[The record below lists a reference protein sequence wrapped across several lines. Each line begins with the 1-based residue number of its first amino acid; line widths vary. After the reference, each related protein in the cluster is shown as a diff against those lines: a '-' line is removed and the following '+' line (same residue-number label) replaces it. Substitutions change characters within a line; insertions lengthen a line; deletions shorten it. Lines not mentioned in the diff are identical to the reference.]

1 VTPSISTSPAIS
13 GQVRGLSDQDQ
24 QTLIELLN
32 QLNAK
37 APRNRLR
44 RRYYDAKY
52 TLRDLGIAI
61 PPHLRTIEAVLGWP
75 AKAVDAPIRRLKLEG
90 FTLPDS
96 EGDPLGVGEIWAA
109 NNLDVEA
116 SQVHTSAAL
125 HAVAFLTITQG
136 RPSEGE
142 PEVLIIGRSA
152 EDATGLWDAR
162 RRALRA
168 GLSVTDRDAETGE
181 PVEMVMYLPGR
192 NVILRGDDRRWSAD
206 SRDHELSGRVL
217 MEPLVYNP
225 RPGRPFGS
233 SRLSR
238 PVMTLTD
245 AALRTLVRSEVTAE
259 FFSSPQRYALGADE
273 SAFVGPNGEMR
284 GQWESIIGRVWAIGR
299 DEDGEIPQVGQFP
312 QVSMQPHIE
321 HLRMIAT
328 LFAAET
334 SLPVSALGVVQD
346 NPSSAE
352 AIYAAKEEL
361 IIEAQWAAASFGAA
375 WRRAMLT
382 ALQLRDGVRELP
394 SEWLALQPRWRD
406 PSIPSRAAA
415 ADAVAKE
422 VGAGILPPDSE
433 VTYERLGFDQATI
446 NRLVAERRRAQAR
459 QQLSTLAAA
468 AAAARQNPVVAELD
482 ARRGDGG

>member
-1 VTPSISTSPAIS
+1 MSAPAPVLP
-13 GQVRGLSDQDQ
+13 VRGLGEEDRQV
-24 QTLIELLN
+24 LAELVN
-32 QLNAK
+32 QLGAK
-37 APRNRLR
+37 ARRNAIR
-44 RRYYDAKY
+44 RRYYEAKY
-52 TLRDLGIAI
+52 ALRDLGIAI
-61 PPHLRTIEAVLGWP
+61 PPQMRRVDAVLGWP

-90 FTLPDS
+90 FTLPGT
-96 EGDPLGVGEIWAA
+96 EGDPLGVQEIWAA
-109 NNLDVEA
+109 NGLDVEA
-116 SQVHTSAAL
+116 PQVHTSAAL
-125 HAVAFLTITQG
+125 HACAFLAITQG
-136 RPSEGE
+136 SPDEGE
-142 PEVLIIGRSA
+142 PDVLIIGRSA
-152 EDATGLWDAR
+152 EDATGLWDGR

-168 GLSVTDRDAETGE
+168 GLSITGRDAETGE

-192 NVILRGDDRRWSAD
+192 NVTLVRGDDRRWTAD
-206 SRDHELSGRVL
+206 VREHPLPRVL
-217 MEPLVYNP
+217 MEPLVYCP

-259 FFSSPQRYALGADE
+259 FFSAPQRYALGADE
-273 SAFVGPNGEMR
+273 SAFVGPNGETR
-284 GQWESIIGRVWAIGR
+284 GQWEAIIGRVWAIGR

-361 IIEAQWAAASFGAA
+361 IIEAEWAATSFGAA

-382 ALQLRDGVRELP
+382 ALQLRDGVERLP
-394 SEWLALQPRWRD
+394 REWLALQPRWRD
-406 PSIPSRAAA
+406 PSTPSRAAA

-433 VTYERLGFDQATI
+433 VAYERLGYDQPTI
-446 NRLVAERRRAQAR
+446 DRLLAERRRNQAR
-459 QQLSTLAAA
+459 QQLSALAAA
-468 AAAARQNPVVAELD
+468 AAAARRDPTVAELD
-482 ARRGDGG
+482 TRRGDGD

>member
-1 VTPSISTSPAIS
+1 
-13 GQVRGLSDQDQ
+13 
-24 QTLIELLN
+24 
-32 QLNAK
+32 
-37 APRNRLR
+37 
-44 RRYYDAKY
+44 
-52 TLRDLGIAI
+52 
-61 PPHLRTIEAVLGWP
+61 
-75 AKAVDAPIRRLKLEG
+75 
-90 FTLPDS
+90 
-96 EGDPLGVGEIWAA
+96 
-109 NNLDVEA
+109 
-116 SQVHTSAAL
+116 
-125 HAVAFLTITQG
+125 
-136 RPSEGE
+136 
-142 PEVLIIGRSA
+142 
-152 EDATGLWDAR
+152 
-162 RRALRA
+162 
-168 GLSVTDRDAETGE
+168 
-181 PVEMVMYLPGR
+181 
-192 NVILRGDDRRWSAD
+192 
-206 SRDHELSGRVL
+206 
-217 MEPLVYNP
+217 
-225 RPGRPFGS
+225 
-233 SRLSR
+233 
-238 PVMTLTD
+238 
-245 AALRTLVRSEVTAE
+245 
-259 FFSSPQRYALGADE
+259 
-273 SAFVGPNGEMR
+273 
-284 GQWESIIGRVWAIGR
+284 
-299 DEDGEIPQVGQFP
+299 
-312 QVSMQPHIE
+312 
-321 HLRMIAT
+321 MIAT